1 MDEYTALDQKTVLGK
16 RILYYGEPPGEML
29 EEITGKI
36 GKSKPGKG
44 SDAGRC
50 KHLKFTGL
58 APDSNSIHVPED
70 CWEETDLDMN
80 VVVVSPRNQ
89 DDISRIAD
97 QLNPRNIKFGDF
109 REILSMLSP
118 EIESNGYAETEYTS

>member
-1 MDEYTALDQKTVLGK
+1 MDQKTVSGN

-50 KHLKFTGL
+50 KHFKFTGL
-58 APDSNSIHVPED
+58 ASDSKSLDVPKD
-70 CWEETDLDMN
+70 CWEETDLDMH

-109 REILSMLSP
+109 REILSLLSP
-118 EIESNGYAETEYTS
+118 EIE

>member
-1 MDEYTALDQKTVLGK
+1 MEEYTGLDQKTVLGK
-16 RILYYGEPPGEML
+16 RIIYYGEPPGEML

-36 GKSKPGKG
+36 GKSKLGKD

-58 APDSNSIHVPED
+58 PPVSNSISIPKD
-70 CWEETDLDMN
+70 CWEETDLDIN
-80 VVVVSPRNQ
+80 VVVVSSRNQ